1 MEENKIVFLWNE
13 NIGKADLS
21 EYTHIRVY
29 HACRPIDIKEYLE
42 NGIHTFSKAEAYIKV
57 KERLRRIGINE
68 KKIEKVFNEHWEN
81 DIHHFNKICVNISKA
96 ELLNESGHYLVY
108 GSEFI
113 CGMAVDLFCQQKLKD
128 IGVPTL
134 FECHIDKRKIPLEV
148 IQFIED
154 DEMAVGSWDG
164 GIYLHDDI
172 SADEIVSYTYPREIY
187 DPLLNC
193 TYRYTKF

>member
-128 IGVPTL
+128 
-134 FECHIDKRKIPLEV
+134 
-148 IQFIED
+148 
-154 DEMAVGSWDG
+154 
-164 GIYLHDDI
+164 
-172 SADEIVSYTYPREIY
+172 
-187 DPLLNC
+187 LLNC